1 MDERTRE
8 AILEL
13 TEERK
18 ALLDSLKNNPN
29 GLEWCQ
35 AHSDIA
41 DRVVRLVLRG
51 VQASRSSMPMLSI
64 VATGGYGRRE
74 MAPFSDVDLTVI
86 PQEQVHA
93 DLDDIIRELFHDLH
107 AAFGTH
113 LRMDVGYAYTLIN
126 DASGFDAKTRTGFL
140 DSRLV
145 AGSPEPYE
153 SLMELYWDSFAVGE
167 FLLSKLK
174 ERDAALAKRHGSA
187 LVVEP
192 DLKEGAGG
200 VRSFQ
205 CANWIRVAI
214 GEMPSRHTK
223 AYDRILRARNL
234 LHYVCGKRQDLLTR
248 QRQAEIAEL
257 IGVDMYAWMGSVV
270 EAGLELHREFIR
282 ARERLLEARFPL
294 TEGVYAIR
302 GEARISGSTKL
313 SEAAVGI
320 ALATQLGIQVSDLRA
335 GATPDIEGPEI
346 LYALGAG
353 EAALRNLDRC
363 GLLER
368 ILPDLT
374 RCRHMLPSDTS
385 HQFTVFE
392 HTMRVVRFIDQVE
405 PGSFLGELKDSLHD
419 AEALYLAALLHDVG
433 KHESEPEHPEIS
445 ERVARDVCQRW
456 QLAPELADLVAWLVR
471 NHLVMSVFI
480 KMRDVFDP
488 NTAVEFANIVQTQ
501 DRLDMLT
508 ILTYADTRAVA
519 EEAWTP
525 AQMSFLKELHTRTS
539 ALLQGTAVQ
548 EPDPAQYRRR
558 LMRELKHESVTDEE
572 IEAFLK
578 SLQPHY
584 LFGTP
589 TELVKIHMA
598 FEKKAREG
606 VPTVEVFQ
614 TPELGAT
621 DVTVCCL
628 DEPGLLSKILGV
640 IYALDLSVHS
650 IRASTTQTDRPVA
663 LDTFSVS
670 FGGKPVPYATTRQL
684 SSALVKVLSKELDVS
699 ELLRRRGKDPDRDQQ
714 FYQYTYHEGN
724 PGILEF
730 RTPRGRGM
738 AYRLS
743 RLIAKQGWNIVSA
756 RVGQWA
762 GRGAA
767 AFYITGPNDKPLKS
781 DEVNEALKRGV

>member
-1 MDERTRE
+1 MDERTRL

-13 TEERK
+13 TQERN
-18 ALLDSLKNNPN
+18 ALLEKLRNNPN
-29 GLEWCQ
+29 GLEWCL
-35 AHSDIA
+35 AHTDIA
-41 DRVVRLVLRG
+41 DRVVRLVFDG
-51 VQASRSSMPMLSI
+51 VAASRQSMPSLSI

-86 PQEQVHA
+86 PQEQVHPE
-93 DLDDIIRELFHDLH
+93 LDSIIRELFHDLH
-107 AAFGTH
+107 SAFGTH

-145 AGSPEPYE
+145 AGSSEPYE
-153 SLMELYWDSFAVGE
+153 CLMDVYWDSFAVGE
-167 FLLSKLK
+167 FLLNKLN
-174 ERDAALAKRHGSA
+174 ERNQALAKRHSSA

-223 AYDRILRARNL
+223 AYDRVLRARNL
-234 LHYVCGKRQDLLTR
+234 LHLVCGKRQDLLTR

-257 IGVDMYAWMGSVV
+257 IGADMYSWMSSVV
-270 EAGLELHREFIR
+270 EAGQELHRDFVR
-282 ARERLLEARFPL
+282 ARERLQEARFPL
-294 TEGVYAIR
+294 SEGVYAIR

-313 SEAAVGI
+313 SEAAAGI
-320 ALATQLGIQVSDLRA
+320 AFATQLGIQVSDLRA
-335 GATPDIEGPEI
+335 GATPGIEGPEI

-353 EAALRNLDRC
+353 ESTLRNLDRC

-374 RCRHMLPSDTS
+374 RCRYMLPSDTS

-392 HTMRVVRFIDQVE
+392 HTMRVVRFIDQIE
-405 PGSFLGELKDSLHD
+405 PGTFLGELKDSLHD

-433 KHESEPEHPEIS
+433 KHESEPEHPEVS
-445 ERVARDVCQRW
+445 ERLAREVCQRW
-456 QLAPELADLVAWLVR
+456 QLAQEIADLVTWLVR
-471 NHLVMSVFI
+471 NHLIMSIFT

-488 NTAVEFANIVQTQ
+488 NTAVEFANMVQRQ

-525 AQMSFLKELHTRTS
+525 AQMSFLKELHSRTS
-539 ALLQGTAVQ
+539 ALLQGTMAQ

-558 LMRELKHESVTDEE
+558 LMRELKHESISEEE
-572 IEAFLK
+572 IEQFLK
-578 SLQPHY
+578 SLQTHY
-584 LFGTP
+584 LFSTP
-589 TELVKIHMA
+589 IELVKVHMA

-650 IRASTTQTDRPVA
+650 IRASTTQTETPVA

-684 SSALVKVLSKELDVS
+684 SSSLLKVLTGELDVS
-699 ELLRRRGKDPDRDQQ
+699 ELLRQRGKDPDRDQQ
-714 FYQYTYHEGN
+714 FYQYTFHEGS
-724 PGILEF
+724 PGIIEF

-767 AFYITGPNDKPLKS
+767 AFYITGQGDKPLKS
-781 DEVNEALKRGV
+781 EEVNDALKRGV

>member
-1 MDERTRE
+1 MNERTRAE
-8 AILEL
+8 IEL
-13 TEERK
+13 LNQERI
-18 ALLDSLKNNPN
+18 ALLGNLKTNPN
-29 GLEWCQ
+29 GLEWCLD
-35 AHSDIA
+35 HTEIA
-41 DRVVRLVLRG
+41 DRVVRLVFSG
-51 VQASRSSMPMLSI
+51 IQESRKSMPALSI

-74 MAPFSDVDLTVI
+74 MAPFSDIDLTVI
-86 PQEQVHA
+86 PQERLHP
-93 DLDDIIRELFHDLH
+93 DLDSLIRELFHDLH
-107 AAFGTH
+107 TAFGTI
-113 LRMDVGYAYTLIN
+113 LRMDVGYAYALIN

-145 AGSPEPYE
+145 AGSKEPYD
-153 SLMELYWDSFAVGE
+153 SLMALYWDSFAVGE
-167 FLLSKLK
+167 FLLNKLK
-174 ERDAALAKRHGSA
+174 ERDSALAKRHASA

-214 GEMPSRHTK
+214 GEMPSRHSR
-223 AYDRILRARNL
+223 AYDQILRARNL
-234 LHYVCGKRQDLLTR
+234 LHLVCGKKQDLLTR
-248 QRQAEIAEL
+248 QRQAEIAEA
-257 IGVDMYAWMGSVV
+257 INVDMYSWMSSVV
-270 EAGLELHREFIR
+270 EAGQELHREFIR
-282 ARERLLEARFPL
+282 ARERLQEARFAL
-294 TEGVYAIR
+294 SEGVYAIR
-302 GEARISGSTKL
+302 GEVRISGSTKL
-313 SEAAVGI
+313 SEAAAGI
-320 ALATQLGIQVSDLRA
+320 AVATQLGIQVSDLRA
-335 GATPDIEGPEI
+335 GATPGIEGPEI

-353 EAALRNLDRC
+353 EPTLRNLDRC

-374 RCRHMLPSDTS
+374 RCRYMLPSDTS

-392 HTMRVVRFIDQVE
+392 HTMRVVRFIDQIE
-405 PGSFLGELKDSLHD
+405 PSTFLGELKDSLHD
-419 AEALYLAALLHDVG
+419 PEALYLAALLHDVG
-433 KHESEPEHPEIS
+433 KHESEPDHPEIS
-445 ERVARDVCQRW
+445 EKIARQVCQRW
-456 QLAPELADLVAWLVR
+456 QTAQEIAELVAWLVR
-471 NHLVMSVFI
+471 NHLVMSIFT

-488 NTAVEFANIVQTQ
+488 NTAVEFANIVQSQ

-525 AQMSFLKELHTRTS
+525 AQMSFLKELHSRTS
-539 ALLQGTAVQ
+539 ALIQGQASQ

-558 LMRELKHESVTDEE
+558 LMRELKHESVSDAE
-572 IEAFLK
+572 IEQFLK
-578 SLQPHY
+578 SLQTHY

-589 TELVKIHMA
+589 IELVKLHMA

-614 TPELGAT
+614 APELGVT
-621 DVTVCCL
+621 DLTVCCL

-650 IRASTTQTDRPVA
+650 IRASTTQTETPVA
-663 LDTFSVS
+663 LDTISVS
-670 FGGKPVPYATTRQL
+670 FGGKTVPHATTRQL
-684 SSALVKVLSKELDVS
+684 SASLVKVLSKELDVS
-699 ELLRRRGKDPDRDQQ
+699 ELLRQRGKDPDRDQK
-714 FYQYTYHEGN
+714 FYQFAYHEGC
-724 PGILEF
+724 PGIIEF

-767 AFYITGPNDKPLKS
+767 AFYITGPGDRQLKS
-781 DEVNEALKRGV
+781 DEVNEALKREV